1 MARATLFALIAILVS
16 STAAVAQPVTKT
28 VDVRAD
34 DGTILKATYTSPG
47 KPGPGVVLLHMCNS
61 KRQAWDTL
69 VPLLTAKGLH
79 VLAVD
84 YRGYGESGGKPQ
96 AQWTQEE
103 RVKTTNELWPK
114 DLDRVFDFLVAQ
126 PGVDKSRIGAAGGS
140 CGVNNA
146 IQLARRHTE
155 VTTLVLLAG
164 GADDEGLRYLE
175 RAPWLPILAVA
186 AHDDGNAV
194 ETTGWVMRFSSNP
207 NNTLKEYPKGG
218 HGTELFPVHQDLQ
231 PAIATWFERHL
242 VTRPVKANPKAAPRP
257 GPSAK
262 LAAKLRAPG
271 GVVKLTAAVRAAK
284 KSGRKI
290 VLPPEGAVNAL
301 GYARLQSGDAKAAIE
316 LFTLNVEARPASANA
331 YDSLSDGYVAAK
343 DPDKAALYAQ
353 KALDALPGDKSLNEE
368 VRKLIRESAE
378 TKIKAKAK

>member
-1 MARATLFALIAILVS
+1 MARALALIAILVS
-16 STAAVAQPVTKT
+16 STAAGAQPATKT

-34 DGTILKATYTSPG
+34 DGTILKATYASPG

-69 VPLLTAKGLH
+69 VPLLVAKGLH
-79 VLAVD
+79 VIAVD
-84 YRGYGESGGKPQ
+84 YRGYGESGGK
-96 AQWTQEE
+96 AHATWTQDE
-103 RVKTTNELWPK
+103 RTKMTTEVWPK

-126 PGVDKSRIGAAGGS
+126 PGVDKARIGAAGGS
-140 CGVNNA
+140 CGVNNS
-146 IQLARRHTE
+146 IQLARRHPE
-155 VTTLVLLAG
+155 VTTVVLLAG
-164 GADDEGLRYLE
+164 NTDDDGMRYLE
-175 RAPWLPILAVA
+175 RAPWLPIFAVA

-207 NNTLKEYPKGG
+207 NNKLKEYPKGG
-218 HGTELFPVHQDLQ
+218 HGTDLFPVHKDLQ

-242 VTRPVKANPKAAPRP
+242 ITKPVKANPKATPRP

-262 LAAKLRAPG
+262 IAATLRAPG

-290 VLPPEGAVNAL
+290 QVPPEGAVNAL
-301 GYARLQSGDAKAAIE
+301 GYARIQSGDAKAAIE
-316 LFTLNVEARPASANA
+316 LFTLNVEAHPASANA

-343 DPDKAALYAQ
+343 DADKAALYAQ
-353 KALDALPGDKSLNEE
+353 KAIDALAGDKSLNDE
-368 VRKLIRESAE
+368 VRKQIRESAE
-378 TKIKAKAK
+378 IKIKAKTK